1 MPAIGKIS
9 GQSDST
15 VTGPTRNRAVGQFEG
30 RTTTESDAT
39 RQTEINRSFNQTPL
53 LKDRLIYPFY
63 AAKNRI
69 LHMAGIGAQ
78 AGVYTPMFA
87 ASAICVGAGE
97 IIGNTVGRLIKSLF
111 FPNSDIPPGEVGAL
125 LGLYTGVL
133 LSIPAAVVLG
143 VFTTTTFAV
152 IGLAGS
158 VLASPFDIYHGMTL
172 ADKADLNPKQVRVMD
187 IWDDI
192 KMPELS
198 QFVDWE

>member
-9 GQSDST
+9 GQFDPT
-15 VTGPTRNRAVGQFEG
+15 VTGPTRKRAVGQFEG
-30 RTTTESDAT
+30 RSTTESGAT
-39 RQTEINRSFNQTPL
+39 RQTGNNRSFDQTPS

-63 AAKNRI
+63 VTRNRV
-69 LHMAGIGAQ
+69 LNMAVIGAQ
-78 AGVYTPMFA
+78 AGVYPPMYA

-97 IIGNTVGRLIKSLF
+97 IIGNTVGGLIKSLF
-111 FPNSDIPPGEVGAL
+111 FPNSNIPPGEVGAL
-125 LGLYTGVL
+125 LGLYTGIL

-143 VFTTTTFAV
+143 VFTTTAFAV
-152 IGLAGS
+152 VGLAGS

>member
-1 MPAIGKIS
+1 MPAIGRIS
-9 GQSDST
+9 GQFDST

-39 RQTEINRSFNQTPL
+39 RQSENNRSFDQTPS

-69 LHMAGIGAQ
+69 LNMAAIGAK
-78 AGVYTPMFA
+78 AGVYPPMYA
-87 ASAICVGAGE
+87 ASANCVGAGE
-97 IIGNTVGRLIKSLF
+97 MIGNTVSRLIKNLF

-143 VFTTTTFAV
+143 VFTTTAFAV

-158 VLASPFDIYHGMTL
+158 VLASPFDIYHGITL
-172 ADKADLNPKQVRVMD
+172 AYKADLNPKQVRVMD